1 LCQQLLSDARFH
13 RQLFEIDVDIAAPA
27 RANRCSACRGVL
39 HAASYPRK
47 PRGGPEGQGSEFDR
61 RLSFCCSS
69 ENCRKRLTPPSV
81 RFLDRRVYISVVV
94 VLAAVLAEGLTG
106 RRLRTLCAALDV
118 DQKTVARWRQWWQD
132 EVPRTDF
139 FTELRGRLDRPVDR
153 SRLPGSLLERID
165 GADEAE
171 RLLRLLRL
179 IDPLSHSVLMQRR
192 FARVA

>member
-13 RQLFEIDVDIAAPA
+13 RQLFEIDIDLAAQA
-27 RANRCSACRGVL
+27 RSTRCSACRGAL

-47 PRGGPEGQGSEFDR
+47 PRGVPEGQGAEFDR
-61 RLSFCCSS
+61 RFSFCCSQG
-69 ENCRKRLTPPSV
+69 NCRKRLTPPSV
-81 RFLDRRVYISVVV
+81 RFLDRRVYTSVVV

-118 DQKTVARWRQWWQD
+118 DQKTVARWRQWWKD
-132 EVPRTDF
+132 EVPRTQF
-139 FTELRGRLDRPVDR
+139 FSDLRGRLDRPIDQ

-165 GADEAE
+165 ASDDAQ
-171 RLLRLLRL
+171 RLLRFLRRV
-179 IDPLSHSVLMQRR
+179 DPLSHSALMQRR